1 MVKSNSISSVKKVLI
16 SKKTSKK
23 YYVKDLDEEFITS
36 EGIISS
42 KDLNSKKEEVISSK
56 SKIFYL
62 LDPKFPDLFD
72 KLHRAP
78 QLVSA
83 KDIGLIITK
92 TGVNKNSTVVD
103 AGAGSGSL
111 SLALANI
118 CKQVT
123 CYDINKQ
130 HLEVVKKNKDFFG
143 ADNLTIKGG
152 DVAKNLVEKNLDLI
166 TLDLPHP
173 WEVIEKAEQSLKRGG
188 FLVIYLPNLIQMK
201 RFFDTARKNRSLKYL
216 ETTELIERQWKFE
229 DNIMR
234 PETRMVGHTGF
245 ISFYRKL

>member
-1 MVKSNSISSVKKVLI
+1 MVKINNYNSVKKVLI
-16 SKKTSKK
+16 SKKTGKK
-23 YYVKDLDEEFITS
+23 YYVKDLNEEFITS
-36 EGIISS
+36 EGIVNS
-42 KDLNSKKEEVISSK
+42 KDLKSKKEEIISSK

-62 LDPKFPDLFD
+62 LDPNFPDLFD
-72 KLHRAP
+72 KLQRAP
-78 QLVSA
+78 QIVSA
-83 KDIGLIITK
+83 KDVGLIIAK
-92 TGVNKNSTVVD
+92 TGVNKESTVVD

-118 CKQVT
+118 CKQVI

-143 ADNLTIKGG
+143 ADNLIIKEG
-152 DVAKNLVEKNLDLI
+152 DVAKNLIEKNLDLI

-173 WEVIEKAEQSLKRGG
+173 WEVIEKVEQSLKRGG

-201 RFFDTARKNRSLKYL
+201 KFFDTARKNKSLKYL
-216 ETTELIERQWKFE
+216 ETTELIERQWKIE

-234 PETRMVGHTGF
+234 PETKMIGHTGF